1 MAAGDR
7 LYCGLVDS
15 PVAATLRLPMTVPNA
30 HSPTT
35 HPAPPMRVSALI
47 PARNEALCIASV
59 VRGLLALHDADGAAL
74 VHEVVVADNGSVDGT
89 AQVALAAG
97 ARIIS
102 VPLPGYGQACWA
114 AVQASRGDVLL
125 FVDGDGAADALDAP
139 ALLAAIAEGAQL
151 VIGVRTAPD
160 AGAMTTTQRLGNR
173 LACVLM
179 RLLWRM
185 PVHDLG
191 PYRAMRRDAFD
202 ALAMQDR
209 GFGWTVEMQLRA
221 HKLGL
226 RVMQRP
232 VRWRARAAGVSK
244 ISGTLRGAIGAGVGI
259 LGMIARIWWRERR
272 RPVVTL
278 VGLATAAAAATTPT
292 TPHMPRSN

>member
-1 MAAGDR
+1 MAPGDR
-7 LYCGLVDS
+7 LYCGLVDH
-15 PVAATLRLPMTVPNA
+15 PVAVALRLQMIVS
-30 HSPTT
+30 HG
-35 HPAPPMRVSALI
+35 HPPATDPPLPMRVSALI
-47 PARNEALCIASV
+47 PARNEALCIAAV
-59 VRGLLALHDADGAAL
+59 VQGLLALRTDDGDAL
-74 VHEVVVADNGSVDGT
+74 VYEVVVADNGSIDGT
-89 AQVALAAG
+89 AQVAREAG
-97 ARIIS
+97 AHVVD

-114 AVQASRGDVLL
+114 AVRASRGDVLL

-139 ALLAAIAEGAQL
+139 ALLDAIAAGAQL

-185 PVHDLG
+185 PVADLG

-202 ALAMQDR
+202 ALEMQDR

-226 RVMQRP
+226 CVVQRP
-232 VRWRARAAGVSK
+232 VHWRARAAGVSK

-272 RPVVTL
+272 RPWVAL
-278 VGLATAAAAATTPT
+278 VAATTAPP
-292 TPHMPRSN
+292 PHATVELTAKH